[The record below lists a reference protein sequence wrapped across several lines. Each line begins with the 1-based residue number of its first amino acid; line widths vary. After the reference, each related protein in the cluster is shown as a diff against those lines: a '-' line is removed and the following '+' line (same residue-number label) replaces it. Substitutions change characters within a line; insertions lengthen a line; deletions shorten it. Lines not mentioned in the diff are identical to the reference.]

1 MTHEVELSSL
11 DLRYESFR
19 LKAAALE
26 ERLLGSIAQRGI
38 EEPLEGV
45 EIKECRVLLNGFKR
59 YRCARKLRLGS
70 APYISLGQDEA
81 LGILSL
87 LRASNNRALSILEQ
101 AAFIAELKDA
111 RQMSVAQM
119 AAELSRSKAWV
130 SVRLGLIAQMSEK
143 VRAQLFAG
151 GFPVY
156 SYMYTLRPFM
166 RLNGGSAA
174 QVEEFV
180 LAVSG
185 KGLSVRDVEQLAH
198 GYFRGPESFRQEIA
212 KGNLALPL
220 ERMRQVPQ
228 SNDGCNE
235 FERVLLGDLEITQ
248 KYMQRVMGKSQN
260 PKISSRAFHA
270 QSHLLTA
277 GMLSRSQ
284 AFIKTLKELH
294 DRNGQA

>member
-45 EIKECRVLLNGFKR
+45 EVKECRVLLNGFKR
-59 YRCARKLRLGS
+59 YRCARKLRLGTV
-70 APYISLGQDEA
+70 PYISMGQDES

-87 LRASNNRALSILEQ
+87 LRTSNNRALSILEQ
-101 AAFIAELKDA
+101 AAFIAELKDV
-111 RQMSVAQM
+111 RQMSVAQL
-119 AAELSRSKAWV
+119 AIELSRSKAWV

-151 GFPVY
+151 SFPVY
-156 SYMYTLRPFM
+156 SYMYTLRQFM
-166 RLNGGSAA
+166 RLNEVSVA
-174 QVEEFV
+174 QIEEFV

-198 GYFRGPESFRQEIA
+198 GYFRGPESFRRVIV
-212 KGNLALPL
+212 KGNLALPV

-228 SNDGCNE
+228 SGDGCNE
-235 FERVLLGDLEITQ
+235 FERVLLGDMEITQ

-270 QSHLLTA
+270 QSHLLT
-277 GMLSRSQ
+277 GGILSRSQ
-284 AFIKTLKELH
+284 AFISTLKELH

>member
-45 EIKECRVLLNGFKR
+45 QVKERSVLLNGFKR
-59 YRCARKLRLGS
+59 CRCARKLRL
-70 APYISLGQDEA
+70 ATVPYLSLGQDEA
-81 LGILSL
+81 LGILNL
-87 LRASNNRALSILEQ
+87 LRTANHRALSILEQ
-101 AAFIAELKDA
+101 AAFIAELKDV

-119 AAELSRSKAWV
+119 ATELSRSKAWV
-130 SVRLGLIAQMSEK
+130 SVRLGLLAQMSEP
-143 VRAQLFAG
+143 VRARLFAG
-151 GFPVY
+151 SFPVY
-156 SYMYTLRPFM
+156 SYMYTLRQFM
-166 RLNGGSAA
+166 RLKEVSTA
-174 QVEEFV
+174 QIEEFV

-185 KGLSVRDVEQLAH
+185 KGLSVRDIEHLAH

-228 SNDGCNE
+228 SSDGCNE

-248 KYMQRVMGKSQN
+248 KYMQRVMGKSQS

-277 GMLSRSQ
+277 GILSRAQ
-284 AFIKTLKELH
+284 AFINTLKKLH

>member
-45 EIKECRVLLNGFKR
+45 QVKERSVLLNGFKR
-59 YRCARKLRLGS
+59 CRCARKLRL
-70 APYISLGQDEA
+70 ATVPYLSLGQDEA
-81 LGILSL
+81 LGILNL
-87 LRASNNRALSILEQ
+87 LRTANHRALSILEQ
-101 AAFIAELKDA
+101 AAFIAELKDV
-111 RQMSVAQM
+111 RQMSVVQM
-119 AAELSRSKAWV
+119 ATELSRSKAWV
-130 SVRLGLIAQMSEK
+130 SVRLGLLAQMSEP

-151 GFPVY
+151 SFPVY
-156 SYMYTLRPFM
+156 SYMYTLRQFM
-166 RLNGGSAA
+166 RLKEVSTA
-174 QVEEFV
+174 QIEEFV

-185 KGLSVRDVEQLAH
+185 KGLSVRDIEHLAH

-228 SNDGCNE
+228 SSDGCNE

-248 KYMQRVMGKSQN
+248 KYMQRVMGKSQS

-277 GMLSRSQ
+277 GILSRAQ
-284 AFIKTLKELH
+284 AFINTLKKLH

>member
-45 EIKECRVLLNGFKR
+45 QVKERSVLLNGFKR
-59 YRCARKLRLGS
+59 CRCARKLRL
-70 APYISLGQDEA
+70 ATVPYLSLGQDEA
-81 LGILSL
+81 LGILNL
-87 LRASNNRALSILEQ
+87 LRTANHRALSILEQ
-101 AAFIAELKDA
+101 AAFIAELKDV
-111 RQMSVAQM
+111 RQMSVVQM
-119 AAELSRSKAWV
+119 ATELSRSKAWV
-130 SVRLGLIAQMSEK
+130 SVRLGLLAQMSEP

-151 GFPVY
+151 SFPVY
-156 SYMYTLRPFM
+156 SYMYTLRQFM
-166 RLNGGSAA
+166 RLKEVSTA
-174 QVEEFV
+174 QIEEFV

-185 KGLSVRDVEQLAH
+185 KGLSVRDIEHLAH

-220 ERMRQVPQ
+220 ERMHQVPQ
-228 SNDGCNE
+228 SSDGCNE

-248 KYMQRVMGKSQN
+248 KYMQRVMGKSQS

-277 GMLSRSQ
+277 GILSRAQ
-284 AFIKTLKELH
+284 AFINTLKKLH

>member
-45 EIKECRVLLNGFKR
+45 QVKERSVLLNGFKR
-59 YRCARKLRLGS
+59 CRCARKLRL
-70 APYISLGQDEA
+70 ATVPYLSLGQDEA
-81 LGILSL
+81 LGILNL
-87 LRASNNRALSILEQ
+87 LRTANHRALSILEQ
-101 AAFIAELKDA
+101 AAFIAELKDV

-119 AAELSRSKAWV
+119 ATELSRSKAWV
-130 SVRLGLIAQMSEK
+130 SVRLGLLAQMSEP

-151 GFPVY
+151 SFPVY
-156 SYMYTLRPFM
+156 SYMYTLRQFM
-166 RLNGGSAA
+166 RLKEVSTA
-174 QVEEFV
+174 QIEEFV

-185 KGLSVRDVEQLAH
+185 KGLSVRDIEHLAH

-220 ERMRQVPQ
+220 EWMRQVPQ
-228 SNDGCNE
+228 SSDGCNE

-248 KYMQRVMGKSQN
+248 KYMQRVMGKSQS

-277 GMLSRSQ
+277 GILSRAQ
-284 AFIKTLKELH
+284 AFINTLKKLH